1 MGDKPLSAARTSLCL
16 MESGTRFPST
26 FLLPRWCRGGVEN
39 VVWDMFSFNFLQP
52 RVARRMS
59 SGTRFSPTLFN
70 PGSCRGGAG
79 NVVWDAYV
87 VWDAFFFNFPQPRAS
102 LLAEVFHF

>member
-1 MGDKPLSAARTSLCL
+1 MHAASADIRDLGRLGRCPSCDARWVR
-16 MESGTRFPST
+16 GW
-26 FLLPRWCRGGVEN
+26 RWCRGGVE
-39 VVWDMFSFNFLQP
+39 
-52 RVARRMS
+52 
-59 SGTRFSPTLFN
+59 
-70 PGSCRGGAG
+70 